1 MSGLQENGNLGLLS
15 TNDTTVFGA
24 WGPNLTW
31 PRAPAPYFYNISK
44 DSLPTSAGNYTACL
58 ASAIDVQDTCCRQLG
73 GTFIHPENVNGTVT
87 IVSKTEA
94 NNGTDVYWCQ
104 LPYYP
109 LVQTNDSLQ
118 RLPKLFDNVSEVLF
132 DFQSCFLDT
141 VPAGANTTADQRTN
155 TSAVWQCTQ
164 TRFIPSQ
171 EGSAP
176 VGAVYGSEPYQNPA
190 QEPGQPQA
198 SAGIPSKTGSAKLAV
213 LGAIAL
219 ILPAL
224 MAGSV

>member
-15 TNDTTVFGA
+15 SNDTTVFGA

-31 PRAPAPYFYNISK
+31 PRAPAPFFYNISK
-44 DSLPTSAGNYTACL
+44 DSLPTSEGNYTACL
-58 ASAIDVQDTCCRQLG
+58 ASAIDVQDTCCRRLG
-73 GTFIHPENVNGTVT
+73 GTFIHPENIDGTVT

-109 LVQTNDSLQ
+109 LVPTNNSLQ
-118 RLPKLFDNVSEVLF
+118 TRPKLFDNVSEVLF
-132 DFQSCFLDT
+132 DFQGCFLDT
-141 VPAGANTTADQRTN
+141 VPAGANTTADRRTN

-171 EGSAP
+171 EGNAP
-176 VGAVYGSEPYQNPA
+176 VGAFYGSEAYTDPA
-190 QEPGQPQA
+190 QETEQPQA
-198 SAGIPSKTGSAKLAV
+198 SAGIPSKTGSAKVAI

-219 ILPAL
+219 ILPAF
-224 MAGSV
+224 MAGIA